1 MATSPWQ
8 RLLLLL
14 LRQWALSLP
23 MHMASGMLYAPP
35 TGSIWDPSCLRIGGR
50 THCIFMYSSGNS
62 TVNGQHGGYPS
73 GLLASA
79 DDGVHF
85 RTIGQV
91 AFEKWPGVGFFK
103 AFVSYIGPDPDHPDK
118 PLFVMN
124 HGTEGNAT
132 DRPARS
138 PGDPG
143 CPYDSQCLRWL
154 QSNDMLHWTAMY
166 TSSPDPR

>member
-14 LRQWALSLP
+14 LHQWALSLP

-103 AFVSYIGPDPDHPDK
+103 AFVSGSYP
-118 PLFVMN
+118 FEQVV
-124 HGTEGNAT
+124 
-132 DRPARS
+132 
-138 PGDPG
+138 
-143 CPYDSQCLRWL
+143 
-154 QSNDMLHWTAMY
+154 
-166 TSSPDPR
+166 

>member
-14 LRQWALSLP
+14 LHQWALSLP

-79 DDGVHF
+79 DDGVHW
-85 RTIGQV
+85 RRAHRVPTCSRVRAGLIHLVDRSSAVTTKIPTIQDIAPV
-91 AFEKWPGVGFFK
+91 ASV
-103 AFVSYIGPDPDHPDK
+103 
-118 PLFVMN
+118 
-124 HGTEGNAT
+124 
-132 DRPARS
+132 
-138 PGDPG
+138 
-143 CPYDSQCLRWL
+143 
-154 QSNDMLHWTAMY
+154 
-166 TSSPDPR
+166 